1 MFISVTVI
9 EKVIL
14 LLPTIVLIINI
25 LLSTANASE
34 IIDNNTH
41 FVYTVAYSMFLL
53 TLILTFTLLFHFVY
67 PQIYAIHS

>member
-1 MFISVTVI
+1 MFISVIVI

-25 LLSTANASE
+25 LSTANASE

-53 TLILTFTLLFHFVY
+53 TFILTFTLLFHFVY

>member
-1 MFISVTVI
+1 MFISVIVI

-25 LLSTANASE
+25 LSTANASE